1 MLKSNLCNN
10 IDVYILVKRMIIV
23 AHTSAAATATNNSN
37 EKAILKNC
45 APLTDCISEIKN
57 INAKDLNPL
66 MPVYN

>member
-1 MLKSNLCNN
+1 MLKSRLCDN
-10 IDVYILVKRMIIV
+10 IDVYILLKRIII
-23 AHTSAAATATNNSN
+23 AGHTSAAATATSNSN

-57 INAKDLNPL
+57 ANAKDLNAL

>member
-23 AHTSAAATATNNSN
+23 AHTSAAATVTNNSN

-45 APLTDCISEIKN
+45 APLTDCISEIKM
-57 INAKDLNPL
+57 L
-66 MPVYN
+66 MLKILML